1 MERIDGDVALL
12 ATFFSRML
20 IDLVSNGVLLVGI
33 LLLLLREDW
42 RAGLVMA
49 LFAFGA
55 MALLAAIRGVAMP
68 HFRTLRGITADFFG
82 FVGEVLTAREDLRAN
97 GAAPY
102 VMGRFAAFQRRWLP
116 AARRARVRGVSMWA
130 TGLTLVA
137 LGGALALGVGA
148 YLYGRGLATV
158 GTVYLIFHYTEMLGQ
173 PIQQIRQQVQ
183 ELQSAGAS
191 ILRVQEL
198 LGLRSVVGNGA
209 VGSPLAAGPL
219 AVQFDGVSFA
229 YDDGVRVLQDLSFD
243 LAPGKVLGLMGRT
256 GSGKTTISRLLL
268 RFCDPT
274 AGVVRL
280 GGIDTR
286 DVSVAHLRQRVGMVT
301 QEVQLV
307 AGTIREN
314 LTLFDDAV
322 PDERLATVLE
332 ELGLGTW
339 LAAQPHGL
347 DTVLAGGGASLSA
360 GEAQLLALARVFLR
374 DPGLV
379 ILDEAAARLDPATEA
394 RIERAI
400 DRLLAGRTA
409 IIIAHQPSSVARA
422 DQMLMLEG
430 AVA

>member
-1 MERIDGDVALL
+1 
-12 ATFFSRML
+12 
-20 IDLVSNGVLLVGI
+20 
-33 LLLLLREDW
+33 
-42 RAGLVMA
+42 
-49 LFAFGA
+49 
-55 MALLAAIRGVAMP
+55 
-68 HFRTLRGITADFFG
+68 
-82 FVGEVLTAREDLRAN
+82 
-97 GAAPY
+97 
-102 VMGRFAAFQRRWLP
+102 
-116 AARRARVRGVSMWA
+116 
-130 TGLTLVA
+130 
-137 LGGALALGVGA
+137 
-148 YLYGRGLATV
+148 
-158 GTVYLIFHYTEMLGQ
+158 
-173 PIQQIRQQVQ
+173 
-183 ELQSAGAS
+183 
-191 ILRVQEL
+191 
-198 LGLRSVVGNGA
+198 
-209 VGSPLAAGPL
+209 
-219 AVQFDGVSFA
+219 
-229 YDDGVRVLQDLSFD
+229 
-243 LAPGKVLGLMGRT
+243 LMGRT

-280 GGIDTR
+280 GGIDTQ
-286 DVSVAHLRQRVGMVT
+286 DVSVVHLRQRVGMVT

-394 RIERAI
+394 RIEQAI

-409 IIIAHQPSSVARA
+409 IIIAHRPSSVARA
-422 DQMLMLEG
+422 DLMRMRER
-430 AVA
+430 AVPHT